1 MLVPAAATVTFVAF
15 ASGFFVVIG
24 EPPAR
29 TLWAMV
35 VYAVGDAYSLSESL
49 VKTTPILLSALAVAL
64 PARLGLISVGAE
76 GQLYLGALTGTA
88 VVLAIPG
95 ATVWLLLPAM
105 LLAGAAGG
113 AVWGGIPGLLKARFN
128 VNETITTLLMNY
140 IGILFVSAAVY
151 GPWKDPGNL
160 GWPATIEF
168 PPAATV
174 PHLFGTRVHLGLL
187 FGLAAAVLMAVAV
200 DRTRWGVGLAVMR
213 SNLKVGG
220 MVGLRFSRQAVVVM
234 ALGGALA
241 GIAGISETSA
251 IQGRLQPGIS
261 VGYGLTGFLVAWLC
275 GHRPLLAVPVS
286 FLVGGLITAGD
297 ALQLFNKVPAASSTV
312 LQGLLFASVLGVAGV
327 ANARR
332 RLDG

>member
-1 MLVPAAATVTFVAF
+1 MPLSLRRLGAPLLVPAAATVAFVLV

-35 VYAVGDAYSLSESL
+35 VYAVGDAYSLSETL
-49 VKTTPILLSALAVAL
+49 VKTTPILLCALAVAL

-76 GQLYLGALTGTA
+76 GQLYLGALAGTA
-88 VVLAIPG
+88 VVLAVPG

-105 LLAGAAGG
+105 LLAGAVGG
-113 AVWGGIPGLLKARFN
+113 AVWGGIPGLLKARLN

-140 IGILFVSAAVY
+140 IGVLFVSAAVY

-187 FGLAAAVLMAVAV
+187 IGLAAAVLMAVAV
-200 DRTRWGVGLAVMR
+200 DRTRWGSGSPSCAATSR
-213 SNLKVGG
+213 SAAWSGSASAARRSSSWRSAAGSPASQGSV
-220 MVGLRFSRQAVVVM
+220 RPRPSRGVSNR
-234 ALGGALA
+234 G
-241 GIAGISETSA
+241 SRSA
-251 IQGRLQPGIS
+251 
-261 VGYGLTGFLVAWLC
+261 TGS
-275 GHRPLLAVPVS
+275 P
-286 FLVGGLITAGD
+286 
-297 ALQLFNKVPAASSTV
+297 ASSSP
-312 LQGLLFASVLGVAGV
+312 GFAGTARCSRYRSRFWSAG
-327 ANARR
+327 
-332 RLDG
+332 